1 MKSKVDISAS
11 GYTSRDGAWVDIS
24 VSSALPRE
32 GFMDITFTMTAK
44 EAKEFAKALKA
55 AAKHARE
62 ARSEWREDGD
72 FHDAD

>member
-11 GYTSRDGAWVDIS
+11 GYASRDGAWVDVF

-32 GFMDITFTMTAK
+32 GFVDFTFAMTAK

-55 AAKHARE
+55 AAKCAKEERI
-62 ARSEWREDGD
+62 EWRKDGD